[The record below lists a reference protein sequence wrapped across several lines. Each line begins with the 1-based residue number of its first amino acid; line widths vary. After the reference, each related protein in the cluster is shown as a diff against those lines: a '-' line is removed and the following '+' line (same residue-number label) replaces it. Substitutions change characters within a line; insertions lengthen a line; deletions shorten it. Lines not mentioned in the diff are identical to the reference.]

1 MANYPLITCST
12 HKGQIDEQVS
22 NRCYA
27 ITVAEE
33 TTEHGTAG
41 TKTQRTISISTIQS
55 LIQKTSRESPR
66 DGTTRLLP
74 KNSTTCPSQAI
85 DSHHSHKNIES
96 THDTR
101 IYRKRTNIHA
111 DRYGIITHTHQLIP
125 SIKARSTYHET
136 SSTTTTKRPS
146 SISR

>member
-1 MANYPLITCST
+1 MANYPLTICST
-12 HKGQIDEQVS
+12 HKGQIDKQIS
-22 NRCYA
+22 NRCYD
-27 ITVAEE
+27 ITVTEE

-41 TKTQRTISISTIQS
+41 TKTERLISISTIQS
-55 LIQKTSRESPR
+55 LIQKTNREFPR

-85 DSHHSHKNIES
+85 DSHHSYQNIES

-111 DRYGIITHTHQLIP
+111 DRYGIITHTRQLIP
-125 SIKARSTYHET
+125 SVKARSTYHET
-136 SSTTTTKRPS
+136 SSITTTKRPS